1 MSRINRWL
9 RYFVTGVGYGAITYL
24 VVTTFLY
31 VGMVPTKKEVISVFI
46 VSGLIGLL
54 TIIFESDLAM
64 LPSLVLHLF
73 GTFLL
78 FLLMVWINHWTI
90 TWLTFIIF
98 LVVYLIIWLICI
110 IEQRKSINKINSQLK
125 KLKR

>member
-1 MSRINRWL
+1 MSRIHTWL

-24 VVTTFLY
+24 IVTTFLY

-54 TIIFESDLAM
+54 TIIFESDLAI
-64 LPSLVLHLF
+64 LPSLVLHLL

-90 TWLTFIIF
+90 TWLTFLIF

-110 IEQRKSINKINSQLK
+110 MEQRKSINKINSQLK
-125 KLKR
+125 KLNR